1 MTETPAAQEEKAY
14 SRRINRDTLSDVNKG
29 IRNFIVLGKRYR
41 DPAYSA
47 RKLADDI
54 HTNTRYLSAAIRM
67 YYGCN
72 FSELVNKLRVDEAKE
87 MLANP
92 LCTMTIED
100 ISISSGFANRQSFYS
115 AFERYTGVKPKEYRK
130 NMALKD
136 NDNAFELLSFD

>member
-1 MTETPAAQEEKAY
+1 
-14 SRRINRDTLSDVNKG
+14 
-29 IRNFIVLGKRYR
+29 
-41 DPAYSA
+41 
-47 RKLADDI
+47 
-54 HTNTRYLSAAIRM
+54 M
-67 YYGCN
+67 YYGCD

>member
-1 MTETPAAQEEKAY
+1 MTETTAQQEEKAY

-41 DPAYSA
+41 DPAYNA

-100 ISISSGFANRQSFYS
+100 ISISSGFANRQSCYS